1 MFTTEISAAL
11 AQLQKELFKL
21 DETLDELKNGESKK
35 VQQNKNST
43 SWKTEIKK
51 MEINQV
57 NSQLQRTPIAIIG
70 MASIFPESRNLK
82 EYWETILSKKDCITD
97 VPASRWD
104 VDAYYDPNPRAADK
118 TYCKRGG
125 FIPEIDFNPM
135 EFGLPPNI
143 LEVTDVSQLLALVV
157 AKAAMEDAGY
167 GESRQFSRERVGV
180 VLGVALARQLS
191 MPLASRLE
199 YPVWEKA
206 LKSSGL
212 SDQETQKIIETIKS
226 AYVQWEENAF
236 PGMLANVVSGRIANR
251 LDLGGMNCVVDAAC
265 ASSLGALK
273 MAVSELLE
281 YRSDMMMTG
290 GVDTDNSIVAYMCFS
305 KTPAVSRGE
314 NVKPFD
320 ADSDG
325 MMLGEGIGMLVLKRL
340 EDAERDQD
348 RIYALIKGIGTSSDG
363 RCKSIYA
370 PRTEGQL
377 QALRRAYADAGVAP
391 ATVGLIEAHGTGT
404 MAGDPTEVAA
414 LKEFFG
420 AEHPQ
425 QIALGSVKSQI
436 GHTKATAGAASLI
449 KTALALHHKVL
460 PATIN
465 VQRPH
470 PKLQL
475 ETSSFYLNTE
485 TRPWLSSQ
493 PDVPRRAGVSS
504 FGFGGT
510 NYHVVLEEYQGE
522 HQQSYRLH
530 TPGQPVFVWA
540 DTPAQLQERCTAIL
554 SQLQSEAAEQAYWDL
569 VHASKTAEIP
579 AAAARLGFVANAT
592 AQARELLQLGLNW
605 LQKNS
610 AAAAWELPQGIHYR
624 QAGLATQGKV
634 VALFS
639 GQGSQYLEMGREL
652 VINFPVLRQAY
663 SAMDDLLRQDGLQ
676 PLSAT
681 VFPAPSFDPQ
691 MQETQTATLQAT
703 QYAQPAIGVFSSSLY
718 KIFQQAGFQPDF
730 VAGHSFGELTALW
743 AAGTLS
749 DQDYFFLVKAR
760 GQAMVTPNQ
769 PGVETGAMLAVQG
782 DVSGIPAAI
791 KDYPQVKVANW
802 NSPQQVVLAGARAEI
817 LSLEQ
822 VLTNQGLRVV
832 LLPVAAAF
840 HTPLVAHAQKPFA
853 QAVAKVE
860 FKPAQIP
867 VYSNVT
873 CKPYANEATAIQ
885 ETLKQHLLN
894 PVHFKDE
901 IEQIYGDGGTIF
913 LEFGPRNVLTNLV
926 KETLGDRPHI
936 AIALNPSRQK
946 DSDRQLREAFVQLR
960 VAGLVLGNLDP
971 YQAEATIL
979 EPQKSLVNVRLSAVN
994 FVSDKTKQ
1002 AFTKALQAN
1011 SLEASSNSLQTNS
1024 LQTSPSP
1031 VVPPVTPMNSPAPI
1045 EPSQLKP
1052 VPEKTT
1058 PIKPDMSVD
1067 YQQILGSIETVLEQ
1081 FQQHQGQILQVHGQ
1095 ALQHQTEYAKIFG
1108 QLLQQQYA
1116 LFGNEQFAQTD
1127 VDTKQ
1132 SIVQG
1137 SERNMMKF
1145 HEHQSETLQIH
1156 GQFLRH
1162 NAEYNQH
1169 LLELVRQQYGSLL
1182 VGSAYG
1188 EGMNATGLASAASE
1202 PQLKSP
1208 LGPQDPQL
1216 KSLPTASLNGY
1227 EVSST
1232 NGSHSNGHNGHSNG
1246 NGHNGS
1252 TNGFNPASA
1261 LPPQPEAI
1269 TVKAEMAP
1277 AVALV
1282 EAPASPAPVA
1292 LEVDLEQLSQTLL
1305 NIVSEKTGYPVEMLE
1320 LPMDMESDLGIDSIK
1335 RVEILGAL
1343 LELYPGLPQPNPDQL
1358 ALLRTL
1364 GEVAEYML
1372 NQVNQLN
1379 AGTLNVSSSSA
1390 SPSDVSNAL
1399 GAGAEPAA
1407 LPQASQPAANSI
1419 ATSTPT
1425 EQALVTIAAEKT
1437 GYAPSALDLEMDLSE
1452 DLGIDPVKLTEI
1464 MDAFLE
1470 QHPHLTRPAPG
1481 ELTELQTLGQ
1491 ILNLIQTAD
1500 VGLEEKKNPQST
1512 ASSQSSGLSPEI
1524 PPLDA
1529 RIQRAPVRLKVLPK
1543 PDRLDYKLPEGT
1555 IALLTDDGTP
1565 TAARLAESLQQRGW
1579 RVVVLS
1585 LPTSL
1590 IPNPSDLPA
1599 NVDRIVL
1606 NDLSEAHLQEQL
1618 VAITTNHG
1626 TIGACIHL
1634 QPQFQVPQASSDQP
1648 LPWTELFQATDAA
1661 VVKQV
1666 FLLAKHLK
1674 AHLTQAVQQGFSCF
1688 LTVARLDGQFGLGQQ
1703 PSFSVIP
1710 AGLFGL
1716 TKTLIQEW
1724 PEVYCRALDLHPDL
1738 EAEQSVSVILDELQD
1753 PNRCLL
1759 EVGYSASLQ
1768 RTTLVCEPLPIS
1780 VAGQGNPTQ
1789 PNPINPI
1796 SQNSIF
1802 LVSGGGRGITAQ
1814 CAIEIA
1820 RQHQCKFILLGRT
1833 SITEPEPAW
1842 ANGYTDE
1849 AELKKQIMATLSLD
1863 GQKVTP
1869 IMVQTVFN
1877 TIASGREIR
1886 QTLATITTAGGAA
1899 EYLSVDVTNV
1909 SALRTELAPVVER
1922 WGVVTG
1928 IIHGAGNLAD
1938 KRIEKKSEQ
1947 DYEKVYAAKVQGLVN
1962 ILACLDPAQLDRII
1976 LFSSVVG
1983 FYGNVG
1989 QADYAMANEILNK
2002 SAHLLQHLAP
2012 NCHSVA
2018 INWGPWDSGMVS
2030 PELKKAFAER
2040 NIFTIP
2046 VETGTQM
2053 LMQELAATHPRTTQV
2068 VIGSPL
2074 VYTPEVLPQG
2084 LNSYRIRRHLTLLE
2098 NPFLLDHMIA
2108 ERAVLPATCAL
2119 TWMINA
2125 CEQLYPGY
2133 QLGKCLNYK
2142 VLKGII
2148 FDENVSSE
2156 YVLDLKEI
2164 SKTETG
2170 EIEFEAKIWSQPQD
2184 KIRYHFSSRLLLQ
2197 RGAVAPV
2204 RYRQVELTP
2213 DQVLPESTKFYQS
2226 GQGSLFH
2233 GSNFQGVKT
2242 VLNITPDKLTMAVE
2256 LPALSDKQQGQFQV
2270 KITNPYIADV
2280 QIHAHW
2286 IWSQYFYQ
2294 QGCLPSEIERY
2305 EQFAPTPFNQT
2316 IYISA
2321 EVKSKTESA
2330 LVLDVIAHD
2339 QDGMIYNRMIGAKG
2353 TLLPANLEQKSFL
2366 KDVVS
2371 QRLQSQVSS
2380 PVAAPQ

>member
-21 DETLDELKNGESKK
+21 DETLDELKNDESKK

-70 MASIFPESRNLK
+70 MSSIFPESRNLK

-206 LKSSGL
+206 LKSNGL

-348 RIYALIKGIGTSSDG
+348 RIYAVIKGIGTSSDG

-377 QALRRAYADAGVAP
+377 QALRRAYADAGIAP

-465 VQRPH
+465 VKCPH

-475 ETSSFYLNTE
+475 ETSSLYLNTE

-530 TPGQPVFVWA
+530 RPGQPVLIWA
-540 DTPAQLQERCTAIL
+540 ATPTQLQERCSEL
-554 SQLQSEAAEQAYWDL
+554 LPQLQSETAESAYQDL
-569 VHASKTAEIP
+569 VQASKAADIP
-579 AAAARLGFVANAT
+579 DTAARLGFVANSPT
-592 AQARELLQLGLNW
+592 QARELLQLGFNW

-610 AAAAWELPQGIHYR
+610 AASSWELPQGIYYR

-663 SAMDDLLRQDGLQ
+663 SAMDELLRQDGLQ
-676 PLSAT
+676 PLSTT
-681 VFPAPSFDPQ
+681 VFPPPSFDPQ
-691 MQETQTATLQAT
+691 TKEAHTTTLQAT

-743 AAGTLS
+743 AAGALS

-760 GQAMVTPNQ
+760 GQAMATPSQ
-769 PGVETGAMLAVQG
+769 PDVDTGAMLAVQG
-782 DVSGIPAAI
+782 DVSGIPAAV
-791 KDYPQVKVANW
+791 KEFPRVKVANW
-802 NSPQQVVLAGARAEI
+802 NSPQQVVLAGAKAEI
-817 LSLEQ
+817 LSLEKT
-822 VLTNQGLRVV
+822 LSEQGLRVV

-853 QAVAKVE
+853 QATASIE

-873 CKPYANEATAIQ
+873 GKPYTNEAAAIQ

-901 IEQIYGDGGTIF
+901 IEQIYSDGGTIF
-913 LEFGPRNVLTNLV
+913 VEFGPRNVLTNLV

-936 AIALNPSRQK
+936 AVALNSSRQK
-946 DSDRQLREAFVQLR
+946 DSDRQLREAYVQLR
-960 VAGLVLGNLDP
+960 VAGLVLGDLDP
-971 YQAEATIL
+971 YQFEATAL
-979 EPQKSLVNVRLSAVN
+979 EPQKSMVNVRLSAVN
-994 FVSDKTKQ
+994 YVSDKTKQ
-1002 AFTKALQAN
+1002 AFTKALEAN
-1011 SLEASSNSLQTNS
+1011 SLQVNSLQTNAS
-1024 LQTSPSP
+1024 QNGHSIQPPLESVNATPVSQSPI
-1031 VVPPVTPMNSPAPI
+1031 VAPVTPMNNPAPI
-1045 EPSQLKP
+1045 QPSQP
-1052 VPEKTT
+1052 VSVQGT
-1058 PIKPDMSVD
+1058 PPVKRDVPVD
-1067 YQQILGSIETVLEQ
+1067 YPQILGSIETVLEQ

-1095 ALQHQTEYAKIFG
+1095 ALQHQTEYAKTFG

-1127 VDTKQ
+1127 IDTKQ
-1132 SIVQG
+1132 AIVQG

-1162 NAEYNQH
+1162 NAEYNQN

-1182 VGSAYG
+1182 VGTAYA
-1188 EGMNATGLASAASE
+1188 EGITTAGSISTVPE
-1202 PQLKSP
+1202 
-1208 LGPQDPQL
+1208 PQL
-1216 KSLPTASLNGY
+1216 KSLPTVSLNEY
-1227 EVSST
+1227 EVETPNGFHRNGSNGNTHGST
-1232 NGSHSNGHNGHSNG
+1232 NGSS
-1246 NGHNGS
+1246 
-1252 TNGFNPASA
+1252 NGFNHTAA
-1261 LPPQPEAI
+1261 LSPQPDAI
-1269 TVKAEMAP
+1269 TVKAENTPAAVLAEVSAAPDVPTTLAP
-1277 AVALV
+1277 AVLM
-1282 EAPASPAPVA
+1282 
-1292 LEVDLEQLSQTLL
+1292 VDLEQLSQTLL

-1379 AGTLNVSSSSA
+1379 AGTLSTPPSSA
-1390 SPSDVSNAL
+1390 SNAL
-1399 GAGAEPAA
+1399 EVGAEPTA
-1407 LPQASQPAANSI
+1407 LPQAAAKPI
-1419 ATSTPT
+1419 AESSPTPMG
-1425 EQALVTIAAEKT
+1425 QALLAIAAEKT
-1437 GYAPSALDLEMDLSE
+1437 GYSSGALGLEMDLSE
-1452 DLGIDPVKLTEI
+1452 ELGIDPVKLTEI

-1470 QHPHLTRPAPG
+1470 QHPDLSRPVSVT
-1481 ELTELQTLGQ
+1481 LTELQTLGQ
-1491 ILNLIQTAD
+1491 ILDVIQE
-1500 VGLEEKKNPQST
+1500 GKKKSQPT
-1512 ASSQSSGLSPEI
+1512 ASSQPKSLNPGLSPET
-1524 PPLDA
+1524 PTLDA

-1543 PDRLDYKLPEGT
+1543 PDCLDFKLPERT
-1555 IALLTDDGTP
+1555 IALLTDDGTS
-1565 TAARLAESLQQRGW
+1565 TTVKLAESLQQRGW

-1590 IPNPSDLPA
+1590 IAEASALPDSI
-1599 NVDRIVL
+1599 DRVTL
-1606 NDLSEAHLQEQL
+1606 NDLSETHLQEQL
-1618 VAITTNHG
+1618 AAITANYG
-1626 TIGACIHL
+1626 TIAACIHL
-1634 QPQFQVPQASSDQP
+1634 QPQFRTHTSTDQP
-1648 LPWTELFQATDAA
+1648 LSWTGLFQDADAA
-1661 VVKQV
+1661 VVKLV

-1674 AHLTQAVQQGFSCF
+1674 APLTQMAQQEHSCF
-1688 LTVARLDGQFGLGQQ
+1688 LTVARLDGQFGLGPQ
-1703 PSFSVIP
+1703 PNFSAIP

-1716 TKTLIQEW
+1716 TKTLTQEW
-1724 PEVYCRALDLHPDL
+1724 TEVYCRAIDLHPDL
-1738 EAEQSVSVILDELQD
+1738 GADQSVAVILDELQD

-1768 RTTLVCEPLPIS
+1768 RTTLVCEPALAATEVQRDVQS
-1780 VAGQGNPTQ
+1780 R
-1789 PNPINPI
+1789 PINPI
-1796 SQNSIF
+1796 SRNSVF

-1820 RQHQCKFILLGRT
+1820 RKHQCKFVLLGRT
-1833 SITEPEPAW
+1833 SIAELEPVW
-1842 ANGYTDE
+1842 ANGYEDE
-1849 AELKKQIMATLSLD
+1849 AELKKQIMAILSLD

-1869 IMVQTVFN
+1869 IMVQNLFN
-1877 TIASGREIR
+1877 TIISGREIR
-1886 QTLATITTAGGAA
+1886 QTLATIATAGGEA
-1899 EYLSVDVTNV
+1899 EYLSVDVTDAT
-1909 SALRTELAPVVER
+1909 ALRSELAPVVER
-1922 WGVVTG
+1922 WGAVTG
-1928 IIHGAGNLAD
+1928 VIHGAGNLAD

-1947 DYEKVYAAKVQGLVN
+1947 DYEKVYAAKVKGLEN

-2002 SAHLLQHLAP
+2002 SAYLLQHLSP
-2012 NCHSVA
+2012 NGHVVA

-2040 NIFTIP
+2040 NIVTIP
-2046 VETGTQM
+2046 IETGTQM
-2053 LMQELAATHPRTTQV
+2053 LVQELATTNPRTTQV

-2074 VYTPEVLPQG
+2074 VYIPEVLPQG

-2148 FDENVSSE
+2148 FDEQVPSE

-2197 RGAVAPV
+2197 RGASAPL
-2204 RYRQVELTP
+2204 RYRQVDLTP
-2213 DQVLPESTKFYQS
+2213 DQVLPENTRFYQS

-2233 GSNFQGVKT
+2233 GPNFQGIKT
-2242 VLNITPDKLTMAVE
+2242 VLNISPEKLTMAIE
-2256 LPALSDKQQGQFQV
+2256 LSALSDKQQGQFQV
-2270 KITNPYIADV
+2270 KLTNPYIADV

-2286 IWSQYFYQ
+2286 IWSQYFHQ

-2321 EVKSKTESA
+2321 EIKSKTDSA

-2339 QDGMIYNRMIGAKG
+2339 RDGMIYNRMIGAKG